1 MAPWAGENGGC
12 RRDSHS
18 SPLLPGGP
26 TAVVRRSRYLCPET
40 LRSSCRPVRSQLS
53 MHLVTAGCPPPTQPG
68 GVGGG
73 LLGGLRWGLSG
84 LGPHPRHTPWWS
96 WWGPPGRAT
105 PGAEWRA
112 LCSPALLPGVPVV
125 CGLRRVLRR
134 CVPLH
139 GGLLLHAGP
148 SQGDQHR
155 RILVSAHHRF
165 LCVSFLLLGEVEA
178 PGSWI

>member
-12 RRDSHS
+12 RRDSRS

-53 MHLVTAGCPPPTQPG
+53 MHLVTAGCPPPTHPG

-105 PGAEWRA
+105 PGAEYQWFVDFAVYSGGVYLFTEAYYYMLGPAKETNIAVFWCLLTIAFSVYPFSCWGRWR
-112 LCSPALLPGVPVV
+112 PPE
-125 CGLRRVLRR
+125 
-134 CVPLH
+134 
-139 GGLLLHAGP
+139 AG
-148 SQGDQHR
+148 S
-155 RILVSAHHRF
+155 
-165 LCVSFLLLGEVEA
+165 EA
-178 PGSWI
+178 PSPH